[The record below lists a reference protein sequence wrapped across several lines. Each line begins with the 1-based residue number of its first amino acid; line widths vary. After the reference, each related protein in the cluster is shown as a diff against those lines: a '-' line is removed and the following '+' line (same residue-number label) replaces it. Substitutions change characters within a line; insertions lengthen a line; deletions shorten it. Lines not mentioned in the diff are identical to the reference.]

1 MSALA
6 LPKPIAA
13 LRKTIL
19 CLFSA
24 LLVLIFFKNFSVLN
38 DLGVLL
44 FCIIY
49 LIQIIPLLLFLPGL
63 YQPRL
68 RSYAWLSFVI
78 LLYFMRGTLTAFETK
93 TRLIGLTE
101 VVICT
106 LLFCCIVI
114 FIRRYRGH
122 YKTPL

>member
-13 LRKTIL
+13 LRKKIL

-63 YQPRL
+63 YHTRL

>member
-1 MSALA
+1 MSASA
-6 LPKPIAA
+6 LPRPIAA

-24 LLVLIFFKNFSVLN
+24 LLVLIFFKNLYVLSA
-38 DLGVLL
+38 LGVIF
-44 FCIIY
+44 FCAIY
-49 LIQIIPLLLFLPGL
+49 LIQTIPLLLFLPGL
-63 YQPRL
+63 YQTRL

-78 LLYFMRGTLTAFETK
+78 LLYFMRGILTAFETK
-93 TRLIGLTE
+93 TRLIGLSE
-101 VVICT
+101 VLICT
-106 LLFCCIVI
+106 LLFCCIVL

>member
-1 MSALA
+1 MSASA
-6 LPKPIAA
+6 LPSPIAA

-24 LLVLIFFKNFSVLN
+24 LLVLIFFKNFYVLSN
-38 DLGVLL
+38 LGVIF
-44 FCIIY
+44 FCVIY
-49 LIQIIPLLLFLPGL
+49 LIQTIPLLLFLPGL
-63 YQPRL
+63 YQTRL

-78 LLYFMRGTLTAFETK
+78 LLYFMRGILTAFETK
-93 TRLIGLTE
+93 TRLIGLSE
-101 VVICT
+101 VLICT
-106 LLFCCIVI
+106 LLFCCIVM

>member
-1 MSALA
+1 MSASA

-19 CLFSA
+19 YLFSA
-24 LLVLIFFKNFSVLN
+24 LLVLTFFKNVHVLN
-38 DLGVLL
+38 DLGIIF
-44 FCIIY
+44 FCVIY

-63 YQPRL
+63 YRTRL

-78 LLYFMRGTLTAFETK
+78 LLYFMRGILTAFETK
-93 TRLIGLTE
+93 TRLIGVTE

>member
-19 CLFSA
+19 CLLSA

-63 YQPRL
+63 YHTRL